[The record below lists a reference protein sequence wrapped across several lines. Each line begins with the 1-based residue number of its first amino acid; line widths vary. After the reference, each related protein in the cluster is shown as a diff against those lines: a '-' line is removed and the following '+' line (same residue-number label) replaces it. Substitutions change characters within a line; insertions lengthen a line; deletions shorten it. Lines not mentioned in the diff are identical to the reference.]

1 MADAAAQRH
10 QQLKNEANK
19 MAMKIPI
26 SHGDDKE
33 DSLNIKEIIR
43 RFENSADTMR
53 VANQVEKWK
62 MFSNSMRGLAM
73 FNWES
78 KDFFGLDRYVWQMVN
93 YYYL

>member
-1 MADAAAQRH
+1 
-10 QQLKNEANK
+10 
-19 MAMKIPI
+19 
-26 SHGDDKE
+26 
-33 DSLNIKEIIR
+33 
-43 RFENSADTMR
+43 MR

-78 KDFFGLDRYVWQMVN
+78 KDFFGLDRYVWQIVN